1 MFDIPYTADMTRD
14 LASIARLLGATLV
27 DGGPLGAKDP
37 VSSVVPLADFAVV
50 PHPQFAT
57 LVVGDPVEIASA
69 LGSGDRRDELR
80 LAVVVVTGPLDTV
93 PEGVTAIVDPD
104 LAPVVVLPTLQA
116 LLATDAAAEDRAVL
130 AATKVLALA
139 ARRSGVAGVVAEL
152 ARRLDGWAV
161 LLDRDAQPIAS
172 AGAGALHIGDAV
184 AVAFNRPVRVRS
196 RALQV
201 HPVGT
206 DEDMSAFLV
215 VTARSG
221 STSRAR
227 DLSSQAAALLDLL
240 LRTHDGSRTE
250 RLGRATMMRVLE
262 EGGSTA
268 LALAKEWGVRERS
281 LAAFSLSARSS
292 SVDAERVVIHWLEDL
307 GAPHLLTAAHGLV
320 SGFAR
325 DEHIDEIA
333 RRASTFSVPLHL
345 GLGSPAPVDALA
357 GSAEEARRAHDVA
370 VAEVRTVVRY
380 RSMPTIDL
388 VLDRLAPSDAR
399 RLAALLEPLRD
410 DDLVE
415 TLRGFLAEN
424 GAWGAAAARLGV
436 HRQTL
441 AARVRRIEHITGLS
455 MSSADDRA
463 AAWLA
468 LRAHAERL
476 KSYSSFSKLSL

>member
-1 MFDIPYTADMTRD
+1 MVVIDIPYTSGMARD
-14 LASIARLLGATLV
+14 LASVARLLGGTLV
-27 DGGPLGAKDP
+27 DGGALGARAA

-57 LVVGDPVEIASA
+57 LVVGDPADVVSA
-69 LGSGDRRDELR
+69 LDSDERGTPLR
-80 LAVVVVTGPLDTV
+80 LAVVVVTGMLDPV
-93 PEGVTAIVDPD
+93 PDGVTAIIGP
-104 LAPVVVLPTLQA
+104 AMEPAVVLPTLQA

-172 AGAGALHIGDAV
+172 AGAGALHVGDAV

-262 EGGSTA
+262 EGGRTA
-268 LALAKEWGVRERS
+268 LALAKEWGVRDRT
-281 LAAFSLSARSS
+281 LAAFALSARSS
-292 SVDAERVVIHWLEDL
+292 DVDAERVVIHWLEDL
-307 GAPHLLTAAHGLV
+307 GAPHLLSASHGV
-320 SGFAR
+320 VTGFAR
-325 DEHIDEIA
+325 EEHIEEIA
-333 RRASTFSVPLHL
+333 RRAAAFSVPLHL
-345 GLGSPAPVDALA
+345 GLGSPAPIDALA
-357 GSAEEARRAHDVA
+357 GSAEESRRAHEVA
-370 VAEVRTVVRY
+370 VAEGRGVVRY
-380 RSMPTIDL
+380 RGMPTIDL
-388 VLDRLAPSDAR
+388 VLDRLSPPDAR
-399 RLAALLEPLRD
+399 RLASVLEPLRD
-410 DDLVE
+410 DDLID

-441 AARVRRIEHITGLS
+441 AARVRRIEQLTGLS
-455 MSSADDRA
+455 MSSPDDRA
-463 AAWLA
+463 AAWIA
-468 LRAHAERL
+468 LRAQA
-476 KSYSSFSKLSL
+476 

>member
-1 MFDIPYTADMTRD
+1 MARD
-14 LASIARLLGATLV
+14 LASIARLLGASLI
-27 DGGPLGAKDP
+27 DGGGLGPKAA
-37 VSSVVPLADFAVV
+37 VASAVPLEDFAVV

-57 LVVGDPVEIASA
+57 LVVGAP
-69 LGSGDRRDELR
+69 DEFLAAFDDGARGEHLR
-80 LAVVVVTGPLDTV
+80 LAVAVVTGPLDPLPV
-93 PEGVTAIVDPD
+93 GVTALVSPAMDPT
-104 LAPVVVLPTLQA
+104 VVLPTLQA

-206 DEDMSAFLV
+206 DDDMSAFLV

-250 RLGRATMMRVLE
+250 RLGRATMMGVLQ
-262 EGGSTA
+262 EGGPRA
-268 LALAKEWGVRERS
+268 HRLAQEWGVRDRA
-281 LAAFSLSARSS
+281 LAAFTLSARSS
-292 SVDAERVVIHWLEDL
+292 SVDAERAVIHWLGDL
-307 GAPHLLTAAHGLV
+307 GAPHLLTSAHGIV
-320 SGFAR
+320 TGFIR
-325 DEHIDEIA
+325 DEHLDEIA
-333 RRASTFSVPLHL
+333 RRTSAFTVPLHL
-345 GLGSPAPVDALA
+345 GLGSPAPLDALA
-357 GSAEEARRAHDVA
+357 RSVEESRRAHETAIADARA
-370 VAEVRTVVRY
+370 VVHY
-380 RSMPTIDL
+380 RSIPAVDL
-388 VLDRLAPSDAR
+388 VLDRLAASDAR
-399 RLAALLEPLRD
+399 RLAGVLDPLDDTDLLD
-410 DDLVE
+410 
-415 TLRGFLAEN
+415 TLRAFLAEN
-424 GAWGAAAARLGV
+424 GAWGAAATRLGV

-441 AARVRRIEHITGLS
+441 AARIARIEQLTDLS
-455 MSSADDRA
+455 MASADDRV

-468 LRAHAERL
+468 LRARD
-476 KSYSSFSKLSL
+476 

>member
-1 MFDIPYTADMTRD
+1 MTRD

-27 DGGPLGAKDP
+27 AGGALDARAP
-37 VSSVVPLADFAVV
+37 VSSAVPLADFAVV
-50 PHPQFAT
+50 PHPHFAT
-57 LVVGDPVEIASA
+57 LVVGNPVEIASA
-69 LGSGDRRDELR
+69 LDSHDRGGLLR
-80 LAVVVVTGPLDTV
+80 LAVVVVTGPLDSI
-93 PEGVTAIVDPD
+93 PAGVTAIIDPATD
-104 LAPVVVLPTLQA
+104 PSVVLPTLQA
-116 LLATDAAAEDRAVL
+116 LLATDAAAEDRATL

-139 ARRSGVAGVVAEL
+139 ARRSGVAGVIAEL

-172 AGAGALHIGDAV
+172 AGAGALHVGDAV
-184 AVAFNRPVRVRS
+184 AVAFNRPVRVRN

-215 VTARSG
+215 VTSRSG

-262 EGGSTA
+262 EGGPAA
-268 LALAKEWGVRERS
+268 LALAKDWGVRDRT
-281 LAAFSLSARSS
+281 LAAFTLSGRSA
-292 SVDAERVVIHWLEDL
+292 SVDSERLVVHWLEDL

-320 SGFAR
+320 TGFAR
-325 DEHIDEIA
+325 EDHIEEIV
-333 RRASTFSVPLHL
+333 RRAEAFSVPLHI
-345 GLGSPAPVDALA
+345 GSGSPAPLEALA
-357 GSAEEARRAHDVA
+357 TSAEESRRAHDVA
-370 VAEVRTVVRY
+370 VAEGRAVVRY
-380 RSMPTIDL
+380 RSMPSIDL
-388 VLDRLAPSDAR
+388 VLDRLSPSDTR
-399 RLAALLEPLRD
+399 RLAALIEPLRA
-410 DDLVE
+410 DDLVD

-424 GAWGAAAARLGV
+424 GAWGAAATRLGI

-468 LRAHAERL
+468 LRARD
-476 KSYSSFSKLSL
+476 

>member
-1 MFDIPYTADMTRD
+1 MTRD
-14 LASIARLLGATLV
+14 LASIARVIGGTLIE
-27 DGGPLGAKDP
+27 GGPLGARSP
-37 VSSVVPLADFAVV
+37 VASVVPLADFAVV
-50 PHPQFAT
+50 PHPEFAT
-57 LVVGDPVEIASA
+57 LVVGDPAEIASA
-69 LGSGDRRDELR
+69 LDDSDRSTPLR
-80 LAVVVVTGPLDTV
+80 HAVAVVTGRLD
-93 PEGVTAIVDPD
+93 PIPDGVTAIVDPAMD
-104 LAPVVVLPTLQA
+104 AAVVLPTLQA

-172 AGAGALHIGDAV
+172 AGAGALHVGDAV

-262 EGGSTA
+262 EGGPHA
-268 LALAKEWGVRERS
+268 LDLAKKLGVRDRT
-281 LAAFSLSARSS
+281 LTAFTLSPRSS
-292 SVDAERVVIHWLEDL
+292 SVDAERVVIHWLQDL
-307 GAPHLLTAAHGLV
+307 GAPHLVSAAHGV
-320 SGFAR
+320 VTGFAR

-333 RRASTFSVPLHL
+333 RRTAAFSVPLHL
-345 GLGSPAPVDALA
+345 GLGSPAPIDALA
-357 GSAEEARRAHDVA
+357 GSAEEARRALDVA
-370 VAEVRTVVRY
+370 VAEVRPVVRY
-380 RSMPTIDL
+380 RGMPSIDL
-388 VLDRLAPSDAR
+388 VLDRLAPSDTR
-399 RLAALLEPLRD
+399 RLAALLEPLRSE
-410 DDLVE
+410 DLVD

-424 GAWGAAAARLGV
+424 GAWGAASARLGI

-441 AARVRRIEHITGLS
+441 AARVRRIEHLTDLS

-468 LRAHAERL
+468 LRASA
-476 KSYSSFSKLSL
+476 

>member
-1 MFDIPYTADMTRD
+1 MTRD
-14 LASIARLLGATLV
+14 LASITRLLGATLIEA
-27 DGGPLGAKDP
+27 GSLGARAP

-57 LVVGDPVEIASA
+57 LVVGSSDEIATA
-69 LGSGDRRDELR
+69 LAGDERGASLR
-80 LAVVVVTGPLDTV
+80 LAVVVVTGAGGTV
-93 PEGVTAIVDPD
+93 PDGVTAIVEPAM
-104 LAPVVVLPTLQA
+104 APELVLPTLQA
-116 LLATDAAAEDRAVL
+116 VLATDAAAEDRAVL

-139 ARRSGVAGVVAEL
+139 ARRSGVAGVIAEL

-250 RLGRATMMRVLE
+250 RLGRATMMRVLAE
-262 EGGSTA
+262 DGTTA
-268 LALAKEWGVRERS
+268 VMLAKEWGVRDRT
-281 LAAFSLSARSS
+281 LAAFALSARSS
-292 SVDAERVVIHWLEDL
+292 DVDAERVVIHWLEDL
-307 GAPHLLTAAHGLV
+307 GAPHLLSASQGIVT
-320 SGFAR
+320 GFAR
-325 DEHIDEIA
+325 EEHVEEIA
-333 RRASTFSVPLHL
+333 RRAASFTVPLHL
-345 GLGSPAPVDALA
+345 GLGSPAPIDALA
-357 GSAEEARRAHDVA
+357 GSAEESRRAHDVA
-370 VAEVRTVVRY
+370 VAEGRGVVRY
-380 RSMPTIDL
+380 RHMPTIDL
-388 VLDRLAPSDAR
+388 VLDRLSSSDAR
-399 RLAALLEPLRD
+399 RLAALIEPLRA
-410 DDLVE
+410 DDLID
-415 TLRGFLAEN
+415 TLRSFLAEN

-441 AARVRRIEHITGLS
+441 AARVRRIEQLTGLS
-455 MSSADDRA
+455 MSSPDDRV
-463 AAWLA
+463 AAWMA
-468 LRAHAERL
+468 LRAL
-476 KSYSSFSKLSL
+476 D

>member
-1 MFDIPYTADMTRD
+1 MTRD

-27 DGGPLGAKDP
+27 DGGTHGPKAP
-37 VSSVVPLADFAVV
+37 VSSVVPLVDFAVV

-57 LVVGDPVEIASA
+57 LVVGHPLEIASA
-69 LGSGDRRDELR
+69 LESDDRRDQLA
-80 LAVVVVTGPLDTV
+80 LAVVVVTGRLDVV
-93 PEGVTAIVDPD
+93 PDGITAIVDPD
-104 LAPVVVLPTLQA
+104 MDAAVVLPTLQA

-206 DEDMSAFLV
+206 DDDMSAFLV

-262 EGGSTA
+262 DGGHTA
-268 LALAKEWGVRERS
+268 LALAREWGVRDRA
-281 LAAFSLSARSS
+281 LIAFTLSARSS

-307 GAPHLLTAAHGLV
+307 GAPHLLSAAHGTV

-325 DEHIDEIA
+325 EEHVEEVA
-333 RRASTFSVPLHL
+333 RRASAFSVPLHL
-345 GLGSPAPVDALA
+345 GLGSPAPIDAL
-357 GSAEEARRAHDVA
+357 SISREESRRAHDAA
-370 VAEVRTVVRY
+370 VTERRSVVRY
-380 RSMPTIDL
+380 RGMPTVEL
-388 VLDRLAPSDAR
+388 VLDRLSPADAR
-399 RLAALLEPLRD
+399 RLTSLLEPLHD
-410 DDLVE
+410 AELIE
-415 TLRGFLAEN
+415 TLRCFLAEN
-424 GAWGAAAARLGV
+424 GAWGTAATRLGI

-441 AARVRRIEHITGLS
+441 TARVHRIEQLTGLS

-463 AAWLA
+463 AAWIA
-468 LRAHAERL
+468 LRA
-476 KSYSSFSKLSL
+476 ST

>member
-1 MFDIPYTADMTRD
+1 MTRD
-14 LASIARLLGATLV
+14 LASVARLLGATLV
-27 DGGPLGAKDP
+27 DGGALGPKAP
-37 VSSVVPLADFAVV
+37 VSSVVPLVDFAVL

-57 LVVGDPVEIASA
+57 LVVGTPADITAA
-69 LGSGDRRDELR
+69 LGGDDRRDQLR
-80 LAVVVVTGPLDTV
+80 LAVVVVTGPLDVV
-93 PEGVTAIVDPD
+93 PDGVTAIVDPD
-104 LAPVVVLPTLQA
+104 LEPAVVLPTLQA

-206 DEDMSAFLV
+206 DDDMSAFLV

-262 EGGSTA
+262 DGGPTA
-268 LALAKEWGVRERS
+268 LALAREWGVRERT
-281 LAAFSLSARSS
+281 LVAFTLSARSS

-307 GAPHLLTAAHGLV
+307 GAPHLLSAAQGTV

-325 DEHIDEIA
+325 EEHIDEVA
-333 RRASTFSVPLHL
+333 RRATAFSVPLHL
-345 GLGSPAPVDALA
+345 GLGSPAPIDALA
-357 GSAEEARRAHDVA
+357 ISTEESRRAHDAA
-370 VAEVRTVVRY
+370 VTERRAVVRY
-380 RSMPTIDL
+380 RSMPTVDL
-388 VLDRLAPSDAR
+388 VLDRLSPADSR
-399 RLAALLEPLRD
+399 RLTSLLEPLHEA
-410 DDLVE
+410 DLLE
-415 TLRGFLAEN
+415 TLRCFLAEN
-424 GAWGAAAARLGV
+424 GAWGTAATRLGI

-441 AARVRRIEHITGLS
+441 TARVQRIEQLSGLS

-463 AAWLA
+463 AAWIA
-468 LRAHAERL
+468 LRASA
-476 KSYSSFSKLSL
+476 

>member
-1 MFDIPYTADMTRD
+1 MLDIPYTAEMARD
-14 LASIARLLGATLV
+14 LASIARLLGGTLV
-27 DGGPLGAKDP
+27 DAGALDAKTP

-50 PHPQFAT
+50 PHHQFAT
-57 LVVGDPVEIASA
+57 LVVGDPDEIAAA
-69 LGSGDRRDELR
+69 LDDGDRGDQLR
-80 LAVVVVTGPLDTV
+80 LAVAVVTGPFDV
-93 PEGVTAIVDPD
+93 PEGITAIIEP
-104 LAPVVVLPTLQA
+104 AMRPAVVLPTLQA

-152 ARRLDGWAV
+152 ASRLDGWAV

-206 DEDMSAFLV
+206 DDDMSAFLV

-227 DLSSQAAALLDLL
+227 DLSSQATALLDLL

-262 EGGSTA
+262 EGGHTA
-268 LALAKEWGVRERS
+268 LALAKEGGVRGRA
-281 LAAFSLSARSS
+281 LAAFTLSARSA

-307 GAPHLLTAAHGLV
+307 GAPHLLSAAHGTRGTV

-325 DEHIDEIA
+325 EEHIDEIA

-370 VAEVRTVVRY
+370 VAEVRPVVRY

-388 VLDRLAPSDAR
+388 VLDRLAPPDAR
-399 RLAALLEPLRD
+399 RLAAVIEPLRD

-415 TLRGFLAEN
+415 TLRGFLVEN
-424 GAWGAAAARLGV
+424 GAWGAAAARLGI

-441 AARVRRIEHITGLS
+441 AARVRRIEQLTGLS

-468 LRAHAERL
+468 LRAVAPSAGQRQA
-476 KSYSSFSKLSL
+476 

>member
-1 MFDIPYTADMTRD
+1 MARD

-27 DGGPLGAKDP
+27 AGGPLGPKAT
-37 VSSVVPLADFAVV
+37 VASAVPLIDFAVV

-57 LVVGDPVEIASA
+57 LVVGDPEEIARGLA
-69 LGSGDRRDELR
+69 DPERGDLMR
-80 LAVVVVTGPLDTV
+80 LAVVVATGPLDAV
-93 PEGVTAIVDPD
+93 PDGVTALIEPAIDP
-104 LAPVVVLPTLQA
+104 AVVLPTLQSV
-116 LLATDAAAEDRAVL
+116 LATDAAAEDRAVL

-262 EGGSTA
+262 DGGPNAAS
-268 LALAKEWGVRERS
+268 LAREWGVPLSPSR
-281 LAAFSLSARSS
+281 LA
-292 SVDAERVVIHWLEDL
+292 H
-307 GAPHLLTAAHGLV
+307 
-320 SGFAR
+320 
-325 DEHIDEIA
+325 
-333 RRASTFSVPLHL
+333 RASTPS
-345 GLGSPAPVDALA
+345 
-357 GSAEEARRAHDVA
+357 
-370 VAEVRTVVRY
+370 
-380 RSMPTIDL
+380 
-388 VLDRLAPSDAR
+388 APSS
-399 RLAALLEPLRD
+399 
-410 DDLVE
+410 
-415 TLRGFLAEN
+415 
-424 GAWGAAAARLGV
+424 
-436 HRQTL
+436 
-441 AARVRRIEHITGLS
+441 TGS
-455 MSSADDRA
+455 KTSAPRTCSPPRKE
-463 AAWLA
+463 W
-468 LRAHAERL
+468 
-476 KSYSSFSKLSL
+476 

>member
-1 MFDIPYTADMTRD
+1 MTRD
-14 LASIARLLGATLV
+14 LAAIARLLGGTLV
-27 DGGPLGAKDP
+27 TGGALGPKSP
-37 VSSVVPLADFAVV
+37 VSSVVPFVDFAVV

-57 LVVGDPVEIASA
+57 LVVGEPDEIREALSADDPGVPLS
-69 LGSGDRRDELR
+69 
-80 LAVVVVTGPLDTV
+80 LAVAVVTGPLDSL
-93 PEGVTAIVDPD
+93 PDGVTAIIDP
-104 LAPVVVLPTLQA
+104 AMEPIVVLPTLQA

-172 AGAGALHIGDAV
+172 AGAGALHVGDAV

-215 VTARSG
+215 VTARRG

-262 EGGSTA
+262 AGGGA
-268 LALAKEWGVRERS
+268 AVALAKDWGVRDRA
-281 LAAFSLSARSS
+281 LAAFALSARSS

-307 GAPHLLTAAHGLV
+307 GAPHLLSAAHGIV

-325 DEHIDEIA
+325 DDHIEELA
-333 RRASTFSVPLHL
+333 RRAATFSVPLHV
-345 GLGSPAPVDALA
+345 GLGSPAAVEALA
-357 GSAEEARRAHDVA
+357 DSAEEARRAHDVA
-370 VAEVRTVVRY
+370 VVEGRAVVRY

-388 VLDRLAPSDAR
+388 VLDRLAPADAR
-399 RLAALLEPLRD
+399 RLAALIDPVRD
-410 DDLVE
+410 DDLLE
-415 TLRGFLAEN
+415 TLRVFLSEN

-441 AARVRRIEHITGLS
+441 AARVRRVEQITGLS

-468 LRAHAERL
+468 LRAHA
-476 KSYSSFSKLSL
+476 

>member
-1 MFDIPYTADMTRD
+1 MTRD

-27 DGGPLGAKDP
+27 DGGPLGARSP
-37 VSSVVPLADFAVV
+37 VASVVPLADFAVV
-50 PHPQFAT
+50 PHPEFAT
-57 LVVGDPVEIASA
+57 LVVGTPAEIASA
-69 LGSGDRRDELR
+69 LASEERGAFLR
-80 LAVVVVTGPLDTV
+80 LAVCVVTRPLDPV
-93 PEGVTAIVDPD
+93 PDGVTAITD
-104 LAPVVVLPTLQA
+104 LALDAAVVLPTLQA

-130 AATKVLALA
+130 TATKVLALA
-139 ARRSGVAGVVAEL
+139 ARRSGVAGVVTEL

-262 EGGSTA
+262 EGGPHAVT
-268 LALAKEWGVRERS
+268 LAKDWGVRDRN
-281 LAAFSLSARSS
+281 LAAFTLSPRSS
-292 SVDAERVVIHWLEDL
+292 SVDSERVVIHWLQDL
-307 GAPHLLTAAHGLV
+307 GAPHLLSAAHGV
-320 SGFAR
+320 VTGFAR
-325 DEHIDEIA
+325 DKHIEEIA
-333 RRASTFSVPLHL
+333 RRTAAFSVPLHL
-345 GLGSPAPVDALA
+345 GLGSPAPIDALA
-357 GSAEEARRAHDVA
+357 GSAEESRRAHDVA
-370 VAEVRTVVRY
+370 VAEVRAVVRY
-380 RSMPTIDL
+380 RSMPSIDL
-388 VLDRLAPSDAR
+388 VLDRLAPTDTR
-399 RLAALLEPLRD
+399 RLAALLEPLRS
-410 DDLVE
+410 DDLVD

-424 GAWGAAAARLGV
+424 GAWGAASARLGV

-441 AARVRRIEHITGLS
+441 AARMRRIEQLTGLS

-468 LRAHAERL
+468 LRADA
-476 KSYSSFSKLSL
+476 

>member
-1 MFDIPYTADMTRD
+1 MARD

-27 DGGPLGAKDP
+27 AGGALGPKATVASAVP
-37 VSSVVPLADFAVV
+37 VADFAVV

-57 LVVGDPVEIASA
+57 LVVGSPDEIARG
-69 LGSGDRRDELR
+69 LDDPERGDLLR
-80 LAVVVVTGPLDTV
+80 LAVVVATGPLAAV
-93 PEGVTAIVDPD
+93 PDGVTALITPGVDP
-104 LAPVVVLPTLQA
+104 AVVLPTLQA
-116 LLATDAAAEDRAVL
+116 VLATDAAAEDRAVL

-262 EGGSTA
+262 DGGPNA
-268 LALAKEWGVRERS
+268 VALAKEWGVRDRA
-281 LAAFSLSARSS
+281 LAAFTLSARSS
-292 SVDAERVVIHWLEDL
+292 SVDAERAVIHWLEDL
-307 GAPHLLTAAHGLV
+307 GAPHLLTAAQGMV
-320 SGFAR
+320 TGFVRA
-325 DEHIDEIA
+325 EHIDEIA
-333 RRASTFSVPLHL
+333 DRATAFSVPLHL
-345 GLGSPAPVDALA
+345 GLGSPTALDCL
-357 GSAEEARRAHDVA
+357 SRSVEEARRAHRVA
-370 VAEVRTVVRY
+370 ATEGRSVVHY

-388 VLDRLAPSDAR
+388 VLDRLAPGDAR
-399 RLAALLEPLRD
+399 TLAALVDPLD
-410 DDLVE
+410 DDLVD
-415 TLRGFLAEN
+415 TLHTFLAEN

-441 AARVRRIEHITGLS
+441 AARMRRIEHVTGLS

-468 LRAHAERL
+468 LRARA
-476 KSYSSFSKLSL
+476 